1 MSRPM
6 RDMRVKAVVW
16 GVATDVGMTFVAL
29 AALGVILGVQ
39 ATPSAAPQALDVLP
53 AAGVGFSPLP

>member
-16 GVATDVGMTFVAL
+16 GVATDVGMPFVAV
-29 AALGVILGVQ
+29 AALGIFLGVQ
-39 ATPSAAPQALDVLP
+39 ATPSAAPQALTY
-53 AAGVGFSPLP
+53 SPPRA